1 MKRIDEIVEKYV
13 DRKTQRKFL
22 VLTSIAWMF
31 DAAGV
36 MLLSFVLPYVIE
48 EWKLTSTQGAAIAS
62 ATFLGM
68 LLGALSVGFVADLL
82 GRKTSNL
89 LFFVVTITFT
99 FLSGFSKS
107 FSALVVLRALSG
119 FGYGGLMPSFN
130 AYLSEFTS
138 TGLRGRYL
146 VLLESSWAVGSI
158 LIGLFAVLVLPDWR
172 WIFWIFGFGYIFVPV
187 FSRMPETPK
196 YALLRGGKSA
206 LEKVLGKKVEEE
218 IVPPKKE
225 KVPIAS
231 LLKKEHLKDTIL
243 IWSVW
248 FVVSFVYYALFTWAP
263 RIFSSQGISVLKSSW
278 FTFYMMVAQLPGY
291 LSAAYFIEKWGRKV
305 SLGVYFIGTGAAAL
319 LWANVRGDVS
329 LLVSAMVLSFFCL
342 GVWGL
347 VYAYTPELY
356 PTPLRGTGN
365 GAAGVWARV
374 AGMIAPYYTGF
385 MMERG
390 KSIAETLSWI
400 SAMAVAAGIAV
411 LIFGRETKG
420 RYID

>member
-1 MKRIDEIVEKYV
+1 VKRIDEIVEKYV

-22 VLTSIAWMF
+22 MLTSIAWMF

>member
-22 VLTSIAWMF
+22 MLTSIAWMF

-158 LIGLFAVLVLPDWR
+158 LIGLFSVLVLPNWR
-172 WIFWIFGFGYIFVPV
+172 WIFWIFGLGYIFVPV
-187 FSRMPETPK
+187 FPECQKLQNTP
-196 YALLRGGKSA
+196 S
-206 LEKVLGKKVEEE
+206 
-218 IVPPKKE
+218 
-225 KVPIAS
+225 
-231 LLKKEHLKDTIL
+231 
-243 IWSVW
+243 
-248 FVVSFVYYALFTWAP
+248 
-263 RIFSSQGISVLKSSW
+263 
-278 FTFYMMVAQLPGY
+278 
-291 LSAAYFIEKWGRKV
+291 
-305 SLGVYFIGTGAAAL
+305 
-319 LWANVRGDVS
+319 
-329 LLVSAMVLSFFCL
+329 
-342 GVWGL
+342 
-347 VYAYTPELY
+347 
-356 PTPLRGTGN
+356 
-365 GAAGVWARV
+365 
-374 AGMIAPYYTGF
+374 
-385 MMERG
+385 
-390 KSIAETLSWI
+390 
-400 SAMAVAAGIAV
+400 
-411 LIFGRETKG
+411 
-420 RYID
+420 

>member
-22 VLTSIAWMF
+22 MLTSIAWMF